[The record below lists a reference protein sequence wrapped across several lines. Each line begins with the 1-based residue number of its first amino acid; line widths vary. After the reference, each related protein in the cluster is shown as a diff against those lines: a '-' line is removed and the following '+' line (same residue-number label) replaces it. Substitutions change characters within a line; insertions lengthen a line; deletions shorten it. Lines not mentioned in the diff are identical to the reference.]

1 MKTILRALACAA
13 LAVIPTVSHGAP
25 ARSGQALYE
34 YFCYQCHGYAGDART
49 VAAAYL
55 EPKPRNF
62 TTASPTVLTRAV
74 IVRTLEHGI
83 PGTGMK
89 SFVRV
94 LDARDRAAVADYI
107 RTAFMRKAPLQRRYH
122 TVENGWRDHER
133 AAAAFP
139 FATGATPI
147 DTPVETL
154 DAKQAAGRRLFLSAC
169 VTCHEGTRNN
179 ADGPQWDPRALSFP
193 RSVET
198 CDGCHESARMLASK
212 GDTPH
217 GRPARSPAAPDGQ
230 TLFRR
235 NCAFCHGADGSGR
248 NWIGTFLE
256 PHARD
261 LRQPR
266 ITAMSAQSLAAIVGN
281 GLPGTSMPAWKDILS
296 PSELLAVADYVRT
309 MLASHA
315 ALPRRDDASITPT
328 TPASPLQWKS
338 TRQGNR

>member
-1 MKTILRALACAA
+1 MKRIFESIACAA
-13 LAVIPTVSHGAP
+13 LALLSCAAHGAP
-25 ARSGQALYE
+25 MRSGQSLYE

-55 EPKPRNF
+55 DPKPRDF
-62 TTASPTVLTRAV
+62 TRTSPTVLTRAV
-74 IVRTLEHGI
+74 IARTIETGI
-83 PGTGMK
+83 AGTGMK
-89 SFVRV
+89 SFARV

-107 RTAFMRKAPLQRRYH
+107 HTAFMRKAPLQRRYH

-133 AAAAFP
+133 AGAAFP

-147 DTPVETL
+147 DTPVESL
-154 DAKQAAGRRLFLSAC
+154 DTRQAEGRRLFLSAC
-169 VTCHEGTRNN
+169 VTCHEGRRTN
-179 ADGPQWDPRALSFP
+179 DSGPQWDPRALSFP

-198 CDGCHESARMLASK
+198 CDGCHESARMLAAT
-212 GDTPH
+212 GETPH
-217 GRPARSPAAPDGQ
+217 GRTGDAPVAPSGQ
-230 TLFRR
+230 ALFRR

-266 ITAMSAQSLAAIVGN
+266 ITAMSTQALAAIVGN
-281 GLPGTSMPAWKDILS
+281 GLPGTSMPAWKGVLS
-296 PSELLAVADYVRT
+296 PPELLAVVEYVRT

-315 ALPRRDDASITPT
+315 RPPPVDGASTA
-328 TPASPLQWKS
+328 PAAPSSTLGWKA